1 MPLSPA
7 EPDLPQ
13 AAKCRRS
20 NAATEP
26 DAAGAPF
33 IGLLPGLL
41 LVAGLVGTMAAF
53 ALTVEKVALLTDS
66 SYVPSCSLN
75 PVLNCGSVMRTPQAE
90 VFGFPNA
97 LLGLIGFPVVAATG
111 AAMLAGAR
119 LGRWYWLG
127 LQTGATF
134 GVGFIGWLVFQ
145 SLYRIGALCPY
156 CMVVWAVTIATFWY
170 VTLASLTAG
179 HLGAGAKSSRAVAW
193 MTSNH
198 AVSLTV
204 VLAGM
209 VTLIT
214 QRFWDYWASLL
225 G

>member
-7 EPDLPQ
+7 DP
-13 AAKCRRS
+13 AAFRRS

-26 DAAGAPF
+26 DAAEAPF

-111 AAMLAGAR
+111 AAMLVGGAR
-119 LGRWYWLG
+119 LGRGYWLG

-134 GVGFIGWLVFQ
+134 GVGFVGWLVFQ

-156 CMVVWAVTIATFWY
+156 CMVVWAVTIAIFWY
-170 VTLASLTAG
+170 VTLASLAAG

-193 MTSNH
+193 MTSYH

-204 VLAGM
+204 VLAGV

-214 QRFWDYWASLL
+214 QRFWDYWTSLVK
-225 G
+225 

>member
-7 EPDLPQ
+7 DPALPRGASTASEPDV
-13 AAKCRRS
+13 
-20 NAATEP
+20 
-26 DAAGAPF
+26 AGTPF
-33 IGLLPGLL
+33 IGVLPGLL

-53 ALTVEKVALLTDS
+53 ALTVEKFALLTDS

-119 LGRWYWLG
+119 FGRSYWLG

-134 GVGFIGWLVFQ
+134 GIAFVGWLVFQ

-156 CMVVWAVTIATFWY
+156 CMVVWAVTIATTWY
-170 VTLASLTAG
+170 VTLASLTTG
-179 HLGAGAKSSRAVAW
+179 HLGAAAKSSRVTAW
-193 MTSNH
+193 ASSNH
-198 AVSLTV
+198 AVILTV
-204 VLAGM
+204 VLAAV
-209 VTLIT
+209 VTLMT
-214 QRFWDYWASLL
+214 QRFWDYWISLVA
-225 G
+225 

>member
-7 EPDLPQ
+7 DP
-13 AAKCRRS
+13 AAFRRS

-26 DAAGAPF
+26 DAAEAPF

-111 AAMLAGAR
+111 AAMLVGGAR

-134 GVGFIGWLVFQ
+134 GVGFVGWLVFQ

-156 CMVVWAVTIATFWY
+156 CMVVWAVTIAIFWY
-170 VTLASLTAG
+170 VTLASLAAG

-204 VLAGM
+204 VLAGV

-214 QRFWDYWASLL
+214 QRFWDYWTSLVK
-225 G
+225 